1 VSEAICKG
9 CGNSGTGID
18 GNPCPCKLDAAGRF
32 YYERSIGSAVLLRRV
47 RETVPTLR
55 LCREVLAS
63 ERAIGPLERQNL
75 LRQIDQA
82 VAACG

>member
-32 YYERSIGSAVLLRRV
+32 YFERSVEYARQLRQAREALATLL
-47 RETVPTLR
+47 